1 MSNSYV
7 NDSYSDEK
15 SETSN
20 SYHTDACP
28 IEFKELESDG
38 GIISVIKHQ
47 IVLSTNCPPCVA
59 GIVASYSF
67 KNVYYRTK
75 WKLVRKPGITK
86 EAKQLLVEQY
96 PNGVIRVGEGAK
108 HDDCR
113 GKPVPLWDL
122 YVVYLD
128 QSGRRMIQF
137 WHWENW
143 PDSNQEDGYEMWDDK
158 EYPKSLVEFWRDRR
172 EWRDRHIKWY
182 GIVPPEL
189 GKTKRGMSTHWKP
202 EEPDSEDEL
211 WFPYGYD

>member
-1 MSNSYV
+1 MNSHV
-7 NDSYSDEK
+7 NNIDSDIK
-15 SETSN
+15 SEAPN
-20 SYHTDACP
+20 SIHTDACP
-28 IEFKELESDG
+28 LELKEIERDQS
-38 GIISVIKHQ
+38 IMSVIQRQVAKV
-47 IVLSTNCPPCVA
+47 INCPLGVA
-59 GIVASYSF
+59 GIVVSYSF
-67 KNVYYRTK
+67 KNVYERTVR
-75 WKLVRKPGITK
+75 KLVRKRGVTN
-86 EAKQLLVEQY
+86 EAKQLLMTRY
-96 PNGVIRVGEGAK
+96 PHGVIRVGEGAN

-143 PDSNQEDGYEMWDDK
+143 PGSNQDDGYEMWDNK
-158 EYPKSLVEFWRDRR
+158 KYPKHLVEFWRDRG